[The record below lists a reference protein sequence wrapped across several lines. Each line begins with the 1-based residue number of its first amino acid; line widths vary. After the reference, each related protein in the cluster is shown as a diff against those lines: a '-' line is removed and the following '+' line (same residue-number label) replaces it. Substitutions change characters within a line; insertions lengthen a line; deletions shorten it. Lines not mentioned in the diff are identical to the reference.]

1 MSTKKIHLDKA
12 PSHDLS
18 LADAEIESRSN
29 LVTPKTGLLR
39 QKKKEIEDPRLGPDM
54 TQKILKSAVNQIV
67 EEKRSDDDD
76 VDQADLRRNLA
87 VSLNNFE
94 DTKNDNDEDDI
105 EIDLETNDDE
115 SKQLFEMFKSS
126 IAHEASHHLDHTL
139 LKTRHQVDPQVQEV
153 YKKLGTVLKTY
164 KSGKLPKA
172 INVVASQ
179 KIPDWED
186 LIDLS
191 NPLNWSPNAM
201 EAVTVLFSQTAS
213 DKRLTKYIQDILFEY
228 IQNTLETAKRLPR
241 PVWNALMAAARRP
254 PCFIK
259 GLLLP
264 LSLELQVSM
273 KEAKVISAIVTKVKL
288 PRDHMN
294 ALLIKIC
301 ENPISPVRT
310 IFISKLISKGQALA
324 IQAIDAVFAYFM
336 QFLGED
342 DKQPLMWHKSLL
354 DFVKRYGVFLN
365 EEQREALEPLLQK
378 HKHDQITKE
387 IRDFLSKNPP
397 VEEGEYQEENI
408 PTY

>member
-1 MSTKKIHLDKA
+1 MSTKKLHLEKA
-12 PSHDLS
+12 PSHEQS

-39 QKKKEIEDPRLGPDM
+39 QKKKEIEDPRLGADM
-54 TQKILKSAVNQIV
+54 TQKILRSAVNQIV
-67 EEKRSDDDD
+67 EEKNSEDDD
-76 VDQADLRRNLA
+76 VDQEELRQNLA
-87 VSLNNFE
+87 ISLNNFE
-94 DTKNDNDEDDI
+94 DTKNDDKDDDI

-115 SKQLFEMFKSS
+115 SRQLFEMFKSS

-139 LKTRHQVDPQVQEV
+139 LKTRHQVDPEVQKV
-153 YKKLGTVLKTY
+153 YKMLGTTLRIY

-172 INVVASQ
+172 INVIASQ
-179 KIPDWED
+179 KVPDWED
-186 LIDLS
+186 LLELS
-191 NPLNWSPNAM
+191 NPPNWSPNAL
-201 EAVTVLFSQTAS
+201 EAVTVLFSQSAS
-213 DKRLTKYIQDILFEY
+213 DKRLTKYIRDILYEY
-228 IQNTLETAKRLPR
+228 IQNTLETAKKLPR

-264 LSLELQVSM
+264 LSLELQISM
-273 KEAKVISAIVTKVKL
+273 KEARVVSAIVTKVKL

-301 ENPISPVRT
+301 DNPATPVRT
-310 IFISKLISKGQALA
+310 IFVSKLISKGQALA
-324 IQAIDAVFAYFM
+324 IQAIDAVFSYFM

-342 DKQPLMWHKSLL
+342 EKQPLIWHKSLL
-354 DFVKRYGVFLN
+354 DFVKKYGAELTY
-365 EEQREALEPLLQK
+365 EQREALEPLLQK

-387 IRDFLSKNPP
+387 IIDILQKTPP
-397 VEEGEYQEENI
+397 REEGEYQEENI